1 MGGVD
6 VDRDR
11 VAEGDVEGKSDHAS
25 STNERAIRN
34 VYGDMELQRVE
45 LPRFVVRENG
55 YPAGGRMGRHAH
67 DYSNITAVISGEM
80 EERTESA
87 EHRGRTCS
95 VLVKPAGT
103 QHENYWVGRR
113 GTRTVSVELHDGTQ
127 LDTWRWLEDPETAR
141 AALALADAIHGSSR
155 ELVESRAMTLFAL
168 ATSVPMEKPA
178 PAWLDEVKRTLEARF
193 DEPLRFEEL
202 AADVGLHPVYL
213 SRAFRRHT
221 GMAMSEYVRALRL
234 RHARHLLSATTR
246 PLASI
251 SAESG
256 FADASHLC
264 RVFADA
270 HGVTAKTFRRIT
282 G

>member
-1 MGGVD
+1 MTELH
-6 VDRDR
+6 R
-11 VAEGDVEGKSDHAS
+11 VAFP
-25 STNERAIRN
+25 
-34 VYGDMELQRVE
+34 Q
-45 LPRFVVRENG
+45 FVVRQNG
-55 YPAGGRMGRHAH
+55 YPAGGLMGRHAH
-67 DYSNITAVISGEM
+67 DYSNVTAILCGEM

-87 EHRGRTCS
+87 EHRGRACS

-103 QHENYWVGRR
+103 SHENRWLGRR
-113 GTRTVSVELHDGTQ
+113 GTRTVSVEMKDTQ
-127 LDTWRWLEDPETAR
+127 LDSWRWLEDAETAR
-141 AALALADAIHGSSR
+141 AALALAAALHGSSR
-155 ELVESRAMTLFAL
+155 EAVQSHAMALVAL
-168 ATSVPMEKPA
+168 ATNRPGESQPA
-178 PAWLDEVKRTLEARF
+178 PAWLDEVKRTLESRF

-202 AADVGLHPVYL
+202 AANVGLHPVYL

-221 GMAMSEYVRALRL
+221 GMAMSEYVRSLRL
-234 RHARHLLSATTR
+234 RHARHLLSATSW

>member
-1 MGGVD
+1 MTELH
-6 VDRDR
+6 R
-11 VAEGDVEGKSDHAS
+11 VVFP
-25 STNERAIRN
+25 
-34 VYGDMELQRVE
+34 Q
-45 LPRFVVRENG
+45 FVVRQNG

-67 DYSNITAVISGEM
+67 DYSNVTAVLCGEM

-87 EHRGRTCS
+87 EHRGRACS

-103 QHENYWVGRR
+103 SHENHWLGRR
-113 GTRTVSVELHDGTQ
+113 GTRTVSVELKGAQFDA
-127 LDTWRWLEDPETAR
+127 WRWLEDAETAR
-141 AALALADAIHGSSR
+141 AALALAAALHGSSR
-155 ELVESRAMTLFAL
+155 EAVESHAMALVAL
-168 ATSVPMEKPA
+168 ATNRPSESQPA

-193 DEPLRFEEL
+193 DEPLRFDEL
-202 AADVGLHPVYL
+202 AANVGLHPVYL

-221 GMAMSEYVRALRL
+221 GMAMSEYVRSLRL
-234 RHARHLLSATTR
+234 RHARHLLSATSW

-270 HGVTAKTFRRIT
+270 QGVTANTFRRIT

>member
-1 MGGVD
+1 M
-6 VDRDR
+6 
-11 VAEGDVEGKSDHAS
+11 
-25 STNERAIRN
+25 T
-34 VYGDMELQRVE
+34 ELQRAE
-45 LPRFVVRENG
+45 FDGFVVREVG
-55 YPAGGRMGRHAH
+55 YAAGGRMGRHAH
-67 DYSNITAVISGEM
+67 GFSNVTAVISGEM
-80 EERTESA
+80 EERTDSA
-87 EHRGRTCS
+87 EHRGRACS

-103 QHENYWVGRR
+103 PHENRWLGRR
-113 GTRTVSVELHDGTQ
+113 GTRTVSIELRGMQ
-127 LDTWRWLEDPETAR
+127 LGAWRWLEDPETAR
-141 AALALADAIHGSSR
+141 AALALADAMRGRSR
-155 ELVESRAMTLFAL
+155 EAIESGAMALLGLAMHVRASDSA
-168 ATSVPMEKPA
+168 A
-178 PAWLDEVKRTLEARF
+178 PAWLDAVKRTLDARF

-234 RHARHLLSATTR
+234 RHARHLLSATSR

-264 RVFADA
+264 RVFANA

>member
-1 MGGVD
+1 
-6 VDRDR
+6 
-11 VAEGDVEGKSDHAS
+11 
-25 STNERAIRN
+25 
-34 VYGDMELQRVE
+34 MELLRVE
-45 LPRFVVRENG
+45 LPCFTVREIG

-67 DYSNITAVISGEM
+67 DYSNVTAVISGEM
-80 EERTESA
+80 EERTEGT
-87 EHRGRTCS
+87 EHRGRACS

-103 QHENYWVGRR
+103 PHENYWLGRR
-113 GTRTVSVELHDGTQ
+113 GTRTVSIELKETV
-127 LDTWRWLEDPETAR
+127 LDSWRWLEDAETAR
-141 AALALADAIHGSSR
+141 AALALAAAMRGTSR
-155 ELVESRAMTLFAL
+155 EAVESHAMALLAL
-168 ATSVPMEKPA
+168 ATNVPTEKPA
-178 PAWLDEVKRTLEARF
+178 PAWLGEVKRTLESRF

-221 GMAMSEYVRALRL
+221 GMSMGEYVRALRL
-234 RHARHLLSATTR
+234 RHARHLLSATSR

-270 HGVTAKTFRRIT
+270 HGVTAKTFRRLSAFHPST
-282 G
+282 AGAPTFET

>member
-1 MGGVD
+1 MT
-6 VDRDR
+6 
-11 VAEGDVEGKSDHAS
+11 ELH
-25 STNERAIRN
+25 RAAFA
-34 VYGDMELQRVE
+34 Q
-45 LPRFVVRENG
+45 FVVRQNG

-67 DYSNITAVISGEM
+67 DYSNVTAVISGEM

-87 EHRGRTCS
+87 EHRGRACS

-103 QHENYWVGRR
+103 PHENHWLGRR
-113 GTRTVSVELHDGTQ
+113 GTRTVSVEMKDTP
-127 LDTWRWLEDPETAR
+127 LDAWRWLEDAETAR
-141 AALALADAIHGSSR
+141 AAIALADALRGSSR
-155 ELVESRAMTLFAL
+155 DAVEAHAMALVAL
-168 ATSVPMEKPA
+168 ATNRRGASQPA

-202 AADVGLHPVYL
+202 AANVGLHPVYL

-221 GMAMSEYVRALRL
+221 GRSMSEYVRTLRL
-234 RHARHLLSATTR
+234 RHARHLLSATSR

-264 RVFADA
+264 RVFVDA